1 MRRVGAETE
10 PTPGDAEPASDEATD
25 EDETAAAE
33 TAGLAGRRG
42 PELVL
47 AALVWAYVAV
57 FGTLTWR
64 HHGAYGTF
72 GFDMGIHDQGIWL
85 TSRFVEPFVTVR
97 GMNYYGHHVN
107 LVAVLYVPFYW
118 LGAGPRFLY
127 LTETVALALGAVPL
141 FLLARL
147 RFGSGRDGARTAGRD
162 GARTAGWWA
171 LVPAAAWLL
180 HPSVQWIN
188 WWHWHP
194 EAMAITP
201 LLFAWWFAVRRRWW
215 PFAGCVGLALLCKED
230 VALAVLMLGVV
241 LLLVRFGGG
250 VGATAVR
257 HLRAG
262 VTTALAGLAWFLAC
276 TRLVIP
282 AILGTTPFYERQLF
296 PEFGD
301 SLGSVLWNI
310 VTSPTK
316 VASLAFE
323 SGRIEYYAKLLG
335 PFGVLAPVAGFPML
349 LIGAPQV
356 GVNVLSS
363 LTGTYDI
370 RFQYSSV
377 VLVAVALASVEGVGW
392 LWRSRRR
399 SVRFLALTAVLA
411 MAVGAVAGNM
421 AWSPSPLGRE
431 FDSGI
436 WARRVPRHDT
446 FDRAVRMVP
455 EEASVSASYYLIP
468 HLAHRREAYEWPNPW
483 ILVNW
488 GLSGEE
494 APDPDS
500 VDYLVLDRALGQ
512 EPVLVESLIA
522 DGGAYEVLLDQDG
535 VLLARRRR

>member
-1 MRRVGAETE
+1 MAGPICLASALVAT
-10 PTPGDAEPASDEATD
+10 GDDREPAAYGRSEAPGSSGSP
-25 EDETAAAE
+25 
-33 TAGLAGRRG
+33 GLPHSRW

-47 AALVWAYVAV
+47 AAFVWVYVAV
-57 FGTLTWR
+57 FATLTWR

-85 TSRFVEPFVTVR
+85 TSRFTEPFVTVR

-107 LVAVLYVPFYW
+107 LVGLLYVPFYW

-147 RFGSGRDGARTAGRD
+147 RLRSGA
-162 GARTAGWWA
+162 WA

-180 HPSVQWIN
+180 HPSVEWIN

-194 EAMAITP
+194 ETMAITP
-201 LLFAWWFAVRRRWW
+201 LLFAWWYAVQRRWRA
-215 PFAGCVGLALLCKED
+215 FALCVGLALLCKED

-241 LLLVRFGGG
+241 LLIVRPRRGGADATTPEAAERPPRWAGVLTAVAG
-250 VGATAVR
+250 VG
-257 HLRAG
+257 
-262 VTTALAGLAWFLAC
+262 WFLVC

-282 AILGTTPFYERQLF
+282 AILGATPFYERQLF

-301 SLGSVLWNI
+301 SLGSVLWGI
-310 VTSPTK
+310 VTSPSK
-316 VASLAFE
+316 VASMVFDA
-323 SGRIEYYAKLLG
+323 GRLEYYVKLLA
-335 PFGVLAPVAGFPML
+335 PFGMLAPVAGLPML
-349 LIGAPQV
+349 LIGGPQV

-363 LTGTYDI
+363 LPGTYDI
-370 RFQYSSV
+370 RFQYSAM
-377 VLVAVALASVEGVGW
+377 VLVAVALASVEGLGW
-392 LWRSRRR
+392 LRRSRRR
-399 SVRFLALTAVLA
+399 FVRWLGLMAALA
-411 MAVGAVAGNM
+411 MALGAVAGNV

-436 WARRVPRHDT
+436 WAKRVPRHAA
-446 FDRAVRMVP
+446 FDQAVRMVP
-455 EEASVSASYYLIP
+455 DGASVSASYYLIP
-468 HLAHRREAYEWPNPW
+468 HLTHRRAAYEWPNPW

-494 APDPDS
+494 APTPES

-512 EPVLVESLIA
+512 EPALVESLTA
-522 DGGAYEVLLDQDG
+522 PDGDYEVLFDRDG
-535 VLLARRRR
+535 ALVARRRR